1 MTITIK
7 TMKKY
12 LLLLGI
18 TYVGCGVA
26 AEPVKTKKTDKQ
38 AQTKIDKYQGEEM
51 VTYGTVTDRKFPDT
65 AKATPTYTIDAA
77 DVKTKVNATT
87 VEDTMRYAPGVLIR
101 KRFMGDPN
109 GTLGMRTSNS
119 FQTAHSMVYA
129 DGMPLHNPL
138 RTSFSGAPRWSMVS
152 PGEIDSADVLY
163 GPFSS
168 QYSGNSIGG
177 VINLNTKMPEKFEA
191 QMDVT
196 GMFQDVHRSGRNETL
211 MGYKTFISAGDKFDK
226 FSVWASYNRFENEGQ
241 PQTINAAALTTAA
254 GGTPIT
260 GGEGYQTTTEAP
272 AIAYGDIGIAQQ
284 TTDLFKAKFAYDF
297 TEELQGRFTIA
308 YEDRVGKVDD
318 PNSLLRDA
326 AGNTVWGGATSAGL
340 SSSQNYRTA
349 GGKRFAVPG
358 SVFSVSDSERQA
370 LNYGLGLK
378 GKISDNWSIDTT
390 ASYYDA
396 FNDRTISSNLNPNH
410 PLNKNKGQISD
421 EKPWWATYDLKLAND
436 KFMGRDDLSFMGGYQ
451 FNHASLNLDV
461 YNSNN
466 YKAGSADVKTND
478 SGGATQTNSAFSQLE
493 WRFLPDWSVMAG
505 GRFDHWQALDGHV
518 RVFDDPTTTAN
529 ERNIQNYADRDAS
542 RISPKASLEYS
553 PDNWTFRYSFSKAY
567 RFPIAEEMFASLSRL
582 NSITTSAPGLG
593 PEQGYFHNFMTQYDI
608 PRGYVRAN
616 FFFDQINNEINS
628 TQVTINGQTTTTFQP
643 IDQTEAIGVDLT
655 YQQNEV
661 FNLPVDLMA
670 NTTIMNKQITKHN
683 PIGTNSVNY
692 TGKEWDRLPQLQING
707 SATYHITQPW
717 AASVGVRYR
726 SDSFQTLTNTD
737 TAANVMGGTDE
748 STFVDL
754 KTTYQLPINPKLKST
769 LSAGIDNVFDA
780 NAFENHP
787 YPQRTYFVS
796 ASLKY

>member
-1 MTITIK
+1 
-7 TMKKY
+7 MKKY
-12 LLLLGI
+12 LLLLGTI
-18 TYVGCGVA
+18 YLGSGVA
-26 AEPVKTKKTDKQ
+26 AEPVKTVKPAQKKETAKNTNQ
-38 AQTKIDKYQGEEM
+38 PQVLATQVIKGQNEGAEAYKW
-51 VTYGTVTDRKFPDT
+51 FPNT
-65 AKATPTYTIDAA
+65 AKATPTYTINAE

-87 VEDTMRYAPGVLIR
+87 VEDTIRYAPGVLIR

-109 GTLGMRTSNS
+109 GTLGIRSSNS

-138 RTSFSGAPRWSMVS
+138 RTTYSGAPRWSMVS
-152 PGEIDSADVLY
+152 PSEIDSAEVLY

-168 QYSGNSIGG
+168 QYSGNSMGG
-177 VINLNTKMPEKFEA
+177 VINLITKMPEKFEA
-191 QMDVT
+191 QMDAT
-196 GMFQDVHRSGRNETL
+196 GMFQTMHRSGRNETL
-211 MGYKTFISAGDKFDK
+211 MGYKTFISAGDRFDK

-241 PQTINAAALTTAA
+241 PQTVNAAALSTAA
-254 GGTPIT
+254 GGTAVT
-260 GGEGYQTTTEAP
+260 GGEGYQTTTGAP
-272 AIAYGDIGIAQQ
+272 AIAYGDIGVAQQ

-318 PNSLLRDA
+318 PNTLLRDA
-326 AGNTVWGGATSAGL
+326 AGNKVWGGGTAAGL
-340 SSSQNYRTA
+340 STSTNYRTA
-349 GGKRFAVPG
+349 AGRFAVPG
-358 SVFSVSDSERQA
+358 SVFSVSDSQRQA

-378 GKISDNWSIDTT
+378 GKISNDWSIDTT
-390 ASYYDA
+390 ASFYDA
-396 FNDRTISSNLNPNH
+396 FKDRTISSNLNPSH
-410 PLNKNKGQISD
+410 PLNQNKGQISD
-421 EKPWWATYDLKLAND
+421 EKPWWATYDLKLATD
-436 KFMGRDDLSFMGGYQ
+436 KFMGRNDLSFMGGYQ

-461 YNSNN
+461 YDTNN
-466 YKAGSADVKTND
+466 YTAGTVGARTND

-493 WRFLPDWSVMAG
+493 WRFLPDWSIMAG

-518 RVFDDPTTTAN
+518 RTFGATN
-529 ERNIQNYADRDAS
+529 NIQNYADRDAS
-542 RISPKASLEYS
+542 RVSPKASLEYS
-553 PDNWTFRYSFSKAY
+553 PDKWTFRYSFSKAY

-582 NSITTSAPGLG
+582 NSITTAAPGLG
-593 PEQGYFHNFMTQYDI
+593 PEDGYFHNFMTQYDI

-616 FFFDQINNEINS
+616 IFFDQINNEINNTS
-628 TQVTINGQTTTTFQP
+628 VTINGQTTTTFQP
-643 IDQTEAIGVDLT
+643 IDKTEAIGVDLT

-670 NTTIMNKQITKHN
+670 NTTIMDKRIIEHN
-683 PIGTNSVNY
+683 PIGANSANY
-692 TGKEWDRLPQLQING
+692 TGKLWDRLPRLQING
-707 SATYHITQPW
+707 SATYHITRPW

-726 SDSFQTLTNTD
+726 SDSYQTLTNTD

-754 KTTYQLPINPKLKST
+754 KTSYQLPINPKLKST
-769 LSAGIDNVFDA
+769 ITAGIDNVFGA